1 MRENL
6 MLQTP
11 PQAAAGRVVQQVHAL
26 TGVRIVAAMWV
37 VLFHVRGNIA
47 SEFPLLGEL
56 IGPVLAHGELGVD
69 LFFALSGYV
78 LALNYG
84 ERMGLRLDRQA
95 TVKFWWARVARV
107 WPAYAFMLV
116 FTAIWHGILIAR
128 QSDDPVDVREY
139 SVTSFIR
146 QLTLVVQWTE
156 PGFDRLTWNG
166 AAWSVSAEAFAY
178 LLFPVIVLLIF
189 RLNRSLSTRSLV
201 IMAGVLLFPV
211 VFFSYV
217 LGLYAAWM
225 WLLRILCAFMAGCL
239 MFYIVRRIPDTPRN
253 RLRASHVIVLAT
265 AVIVAGCYLMVLTGR
280 SRYIGLL
287 IPVLVVIVG
296 ALGMADRHVARLL
309 GSKALVVGGMASY
322 SIYLVHM
329 PVIEMFWKLQMTFPA
344 TFGAGTAGAKA
355 GFILIPIVVSI
366 LGYCLW
372 RFFEEPARRK
382 MRLMSVQSIPERAV
396 DDPPVGHAHQKAD
409 EGAAGSRLP
418 VPTPGPSQGGR

>member
-1 MRENL
+1 MPENV
-6 MLQTP
+6 MVQTP
-11 PQAAAGRVVQQVHAL
+11 PQTAARVVQQVHAL

-47 SEFPLLGEL
+47 SEFPWLGEF

-84 ERMGLRLDRQA
+84 ERMGLRLDRTA
-95 TVKFWWARVARV
+95 TTKFWWARLARV
-107 WPAYAFMLV
+107 WPAYVFMLV
-116 FTAIWHGILIAR
+116 FAAVWHGILLAR
-128 QSDDPVDVREY
+128 QSDDPVVVHDY
-139 SVTSFIR
+139 SVGSFLR

-178 LLFPVIVLLIF
+178 LLFPVMVLLIF

-201 IMAGVLLFPV
+201 VMAGVLLFPV

-217 LGLYAAWM
+217 LGLYGAWM
-225 WLLRILCAFMAGCL
+225 WLLRILCAFMAGAL
-239 MFYIVRRIPDTPRN
+239 MFYIVRRVPNTERN
-253 RLRASHVIVLAT
+253 RLMASHIIVLGT
-265 AVIVAGCYLMVLTGR
+265 ALIIAGCYWMDLTAR
-280 SRYIGLL
+280 LRYIGLL
-287 IPVLVVIVG
+287 IPVLVMIVG
-296 ALGMADRHVARLL
+296 ALGMADRHVAKLL

-329 PVIEMFWKLQMTFPA
+329 PLIEIFWKMQMTFP
-344 TFGAGTAGAKA
+344 TTLGAGTVGAKV
-355 GFILIPIVVSI
+355 GFILMPAVVSVF
-366 LGYCLW
+366 GYGLW

-382 MRLMSVQSIPERAV
+382 MRVMSTQQIPERAV
-396 DDPPVGHAHQKAD
+396 DDPVVGHSH
-409 EGAAGSRLP
+409 GAADRQS
-418 VPTPGPSQGGR
+418 S

>member
-1 MRENL
+1 MPENVTL
-6 MLQTP
+6 QPPLQT
-11 PQAAAGRVVQQVHAL
+11 AARGVQQIHAL

-47 SEFPLLGEL
+47 AEFPWLGEL

-84 ERMGLRLDRQA
+84 ERMGFRLDRQA
-95 TVKFWWARVARV
+95 TVKFWWARLARV
-107 WPAYAFMLV
+107 WPAYAFTLV
-116 FTAIWHGILIAR
+116 FTAVWHGILIAR
-128 QSDDPVDVREY
+128 QSADPVEVRDY
-139 SVTSFIR
+139 SVGSFLR

-178 LLFPVIVLLIF
+178 LLFPVIILLIF
-189 RLNRSLSTRSLV
+189 RINRSLSTRSL
-201 IMAGVLLFPV
+201 ILMAMVLLFPV

-217 LGLYAAWM
+217 LGLYGAWM

-239 MFYIVRRIPDTPRN
+239 MYYIVKRVPDTARN
-253 RLRASHVIVLAT
+253 RLSASHILVLAT
-265 AVIVAGCYLMVLTGR
+265 AAIVAGCYFMVLTER

-309 GSKALVVGGMASY
+309 GSRALVVGGMASY

-329 PVIEMFWKLQMTFPA
+329 PLVEIFWKMQMTFPE
-344 TFGAGTAGAKA
+344 TLGAGTVGAKA
-355 GFILIPIVVSI
+355 GFILLPVVVSVA
-366 LGYCLW
+366 GYCLW

-382 MRLMSVQSIPERAV
+382 MRVMSTQGIPERAV
-396 DDPPVGHAHQKAD
+396 DDPAVGLGHNRGPAD
-409 EGAAGSRLP
+409 RA
-418 VPTPGPSQGGR
+418 

>member
-1 MRENL
+1 MPENV
-6 MLQTP
+6 MVQTP
-11 PQAAAGRVVQQVHAL
+11 PQTAARVVQQVHAL

-47 SEFPLLGEL
+47 SEFPWLGEV

-84 ERMGLRLDRQA
+84 ERMGLRLDRNA
-95 TVKFWWARVARV
+95 TVKFWWARLARV
-107 WPAYAFMLV
+107 WPAYVFMLV
-116 FTAIWHGILIAR
+116 FAAVWHGLLLAR
-128 QSDDPVDVREY
+128 QSDDPVDVRDY
-139 SVTSFIR
+139 SVGSFLR

-178 LLFPVIVLLIF
+178 LLFPVMVLLIF

-201 IMAGVLLFPV
+201 VMAGVLLFPV

-217 LGLYAAWM
+217 LGLYGAWM
-225 WLLRILCAFMAGCL
+225 WLLRILCAFMAGAL
-239 MFYIVRRIPDTPRN
+239 MYYIVQRVPDTARN
-253 RLRASHVIVLAT
+253 RLMASHIIVLAT
-265 AVIVAGCYLMVLTGR
+265 AAIIAACYWMDLTDR
-280 SRYIGLL
+280 PRYIGLL

-296 ALGMADRHVARLL
+296 ALGMADRHVAKVL

-329 PVIEMFWKLQMTFPA
+329 PLIEIFWKLQMTFPG
-344 TFGAGTAGAKA
+344 TLGAGTAGAKL
-355 GFILIPIVVSI
+355 GFILMPAVVSV

-382 MRLMSVQSIPERAV
+382 MRVMSTQHIPERAV
-396 DDPPVGHAHQKAD
+396 DDPAIGHAHNRGVTDQK
-409 EGAAGSRLP
+409 S
-418 VPTPGPSQGGR
+418 S

>member
-1 MRENL
+1 MPENL
-6 MLQTP
+6 MLQTAP
-11 PQAAAGRVVQQVHAL
+11 KVAQRAVQQVHAL
-26 TGVRIVAAMWV
+26 TGVRIIAAMWV

-47 SEFPLLGEL
+47 SEFPWLDDI
-56 IGPVLAHGELGVD
+56 IGPVVAHGELGVD

-84 ERMGLRLDRQA
+84 ERMGWRLDHKA
-95 TVKFWWARVARV
+95 TVKFWWARLARV

-116 FTAIWHGILIAR
+116 FAAIWHGLLLAR
-128 QSDDPVDVREY
+128 QSDDPVDVRDY
-139 SVTSFIR
+139 GVGSFMR

-178 LLFPVIVLLIF
+178 LLFPVMILLVF
-189 RLNRSLSTRSLV
+189 RLNRSLSGRSLV
-201 IMAGVLLFPV
+201 VMAGVLLFPV

-217 LGLYAAWM
+217 LGLYAPWM
-225 WLLRILCAFMAGCL
+225 WLLRILCCFMAGAL
-239 MFYIVRRIPDTPRN
+239 MFYIVRRVPDTARN
-253 RLRASHVIVLAT
+253 RLMASHIIVLAA
-265 AVIVAGCYLMVLTGR
+265 AVVIAGCYWMDLTAR
-280 SRYIGLL
+280 PRYIGLL

-296 ALGMADRHVARLL
+296 TLGMADRHVAKIL

-329 PVIEMFWKLQMTFPA
+329 PLIEIFWKLQMAYPDTL
-344 TFGAGTAGAKA
+344 GAGTVGAKL
-355 GFILIPIVVSI
+355 GFIVIPVVVSV

-382 MRLMSVQSIPERAV
+382 MRVMSTQQIPERAV
-396 DDPPVGHAHQKAD
+396 DDPVVRHGHIH
-409 EGAAGSRLP
+409 GASDRK
-418 VPTPGPSQGGR
+418 PS

>member
-1 MRENL
+1 MPENV

-11 PQAAAGRVVQQVHAL
+11 PQAAPRVVQQVHAL

-47 SEFPLLGEL
+47 SEFPWLGEV

-84 ERMGLRLDRQA
+84 ERMGLRLDRNA
-95 TVKFWWARVARV
+95 TVKFWWARLARV
-107 WPAYAFMLV
+107 WPAYVFMLV
-116 FTAIWHGILIAR
+116 FAAVWHGLLLAR
-128 QSDDPVDVREY
+128 QSDDPVDVRDY
-139 SVTSFIR
+139 SVGSFLR

-156 PGFDRLTWNG
+156 PGFERLTWNG

-178 LLFPVIVLLIF
+178 LLFPVMVLLVF

-201 IMAGVLLFPV
+201 VMAGVLLFPV

-217 LGLYAAWM
+217 LGLYGDWM
-225 WLLRILCAFMAGCL
+225 WLLRILCAFMAGAL
-239 MFYIVRRIPDTPRN
+239 MFYIVRRVPDTARN
-253 RLRASHVIVLAT
+253 RLLASHIIVLAT
-265 AVIVAGCYLMVLTGR
+265 ALIVAGCYWMDLTAR
-280 SRYIGLL
+280 PRYIGLL

-296 ALGMADRHVARLL
+296 ALGMADRHVAKVL

-329 PVIEMFWKLQMTFPA
+329 PLIEIFWKLQMTFPA
-344 TFGAGTAGAKA
+344 TLGAGTAGAKV
-355 GFILIPIVVSI
+355 GFILMPAVVSV

-382 MRLMSVQSIPERAV
+382 MRVMSTQHIPERAV
-396 DDPPVGHAHQKAD
+396 DDPAVGHAHNR
-409 EGAAGSRLP
+409 GAADRKS
-418 VPTPGPSQGGR
+418 S

>member
-1 MRENL
+1 MPENV

-11 PQAAAGRVVQQVHAL
+11 PKTAARAVQQVHAL

-47 SEFPLLGEL
+47 SEFPWLGHVV
-56 IGPVLAHGELGVD
+56 GPVLAHGELGVD

-84 ERMGLRLDRQA
+84 ERMGWRLDRNA
-95 TVKFWWARVARV
+95 TVKFWWARLARV
-107 WPAYAFMLV
+107 WPAYVFMLV
-116 FTAIWHGILIAR
+116 FAAVWHGILLAR
-128 QSDDPVDVREY
+128 QSDDPVDVRDY
-139 SVTSFIR
+139 SVGSFLR

-178 LLFPVIVLLIF
+178 LLFPVMVLLIF

-217 LGLYAAWM
+217 LGLYAGWM
-225 WLLRILCAFMAGCL
+225 WLLRILCAFMAGAL
-239 MFYIVRRIPDTPRN
+239 MFYIVRRVPDTARN
-253 RLRASHVIVLAT
+253 RLMASHIIVLAT
-265 AVIVAGCYLMVLTGR
+265 AVIIAGCYWMDLTAR
-280 SRYIGLL
+280 PRYIGLL

-296 ALGMADRHVARLL
+296 ALGMADRHVAKVL

-329 PVIEMFWKLQMTFPA
+329 PLIEIFWKLQMTFPA
-344 TFGAGTAGAKA
+344 TLGTGTVGAKL
-355 GFILIPIVVSI
+355 GFILIPAVVSVF
-366 LGYCLW
+366 GYCLW

-382 MRLMSVQSIPERAV
+382 MRVMSTQQIPERAV
-396 DDPPVGHAHQKAD
+396 DDPEVGHSHIH
-409 EGAAGSRLP
+409 GAADRKS
-418 VPTPGPSQGGR
+418 S

>member
-1 MRENL
+1 MPENV

-11 PQAAAGRVVQQVHAL
+11 PQTAARGVQQVHAL

-47 SEFPLLGEL
+47 SEFPWLAEV

-84 ERMGLRLDRQA
+84 ERMGLRLDRNA
-95 TVKFWWARVARV
+95 TVKFWWARLARV
-107 WPAYAFMLV
+107 WPAYVFMLV
-116 FTAIWHGILIAR
+116 FAAVWHGLLLAR
-128 QSDDPVDVREY
+128 QSDDPVDVRDY
-139 SVTSFIR
+139 SVGSFLR

-178 LLFPVIVLLIF
+178 LLFPVMVLLIF

-201 IMAGVLLFPV
+201 VMAGVLLFPV

-217 LGLYAAWM
+217 LGLYGAWM
-225 WLLRILCAFMAGCL
+225 WLLRILCAFMAGAL
-239 MFYIVRRIPDTPRN
+239 MYYIVRRVPDTARN
-253 RLRASHVIVLAT
+253 RLMASHIIVLAT
-265 AVIVAGCYLMVLTGR
+265 AVIIAACYWMHLTDR
-280 SRYIGLL
+280 PRYIGLL

-296 ALGMADRHVARLL
+296 ALGMADRHVAKVL
-309 GSKALVVGGMASY
+309 GSKALVIGGMASY

-329 PVIEMFWKLQMTFPA
+329 PLIEIFWKLQMTFPG
-344 TFGAGTAGAKA
+344 TLGAGTIGAKM
-355 GFILIPIVVSI
+355 GFILMPAVVSV

-382 MRLMSVQSIPERAV
+382 MRVMSTRDIPERAV
-396 DDPPVGHAHQKAD
+396 DDPEIGHAHNR
-409 EGAAGSRLP
+409 GAADRKS
-418 VPTPGPSQGGR
+418 S

>member
-1 MRENL
+1 MPENV

-11 PQAAAGRVVQQVHAL
+11 KQVSARGVQQVHAL

-47 SEFPLLGEL
+47 SEFPWLGEA

-84 ERMGLRLDRQA
+84 ERMGLRLDRNA
-95 TVKFWWARVARV
+95 TVKFWWARLARV
-107 WPAYAFMLV
+107 WPAYVFMLV
-116 FTAIWHGILIAR
+116 FAAVWHGLLLAR
-128 QSDDPVDVREY
+128 QSDDPVEVSDY
-139 SVTSFIR
+139 SVVSFLR

-178 LLFPVIVLLIF
+178 LLFPVMVLLIF
-189 RLNRSLSTRSLV
+189 RLNRSLSTRSLIV
-201 IMAGVLLFPV
+201 MAGVMLFPV

-225 WLLRILCAFMAGCL
+225 WLLRILCAFMAGAL
-239 MFYIVRRIPDTPRN
+239 MYYIVRRVPDTAQN
-253 RLRASHVIVLAT
+253 RLMASHIIVLAT
-265 AVIVAGCYLMVLTGR
+265 AVIVAACYWMDLTGR
-280 SRYIGLL
+280 PRYIGFL

-296 ALGMADRHVARLL
+296 ALGMADRHVAKVL

-329 PVIEMFWKLQMTFPA
+329 PLIEIFWKLQMTFPG
-344 TFGAGTAGAKA
+344 TLGAGTIGAKV
-355 GFILIPIVVSI
+355 GFILMPAVVSVF
-366 LGYCLW
+366 GYCLW

-382 MRLMSVQSIPERAV
+382 MRVMSTQHIPERAV
-396 DDPPVGHAHQKAD
+396 DDPAVGHTHNH
-409 EGAAGSRLP
+409 GAADRKS
-418 VPTPGPSQGGR
+418 S

>member
-1 MRENL
+1 MPEKV

-11 PQAAAGRVVQQVHAL
+11 PETAGSGVQQIHAL

-47 SEFPLLGEL
+47 HEFPWLAEL
-56 IGPVLAHGELGVD
+56 VGPVLAHGELGVD

-84 ERMGLRLDRQA
+84 ERMGLRLDRKA
-95 TVKFWWARVARV
+95 TVKFWWARLARV

-116 FTAIWHGILIAR
+116 FTAVWHGVLIAR

-139 SVTSFIR
+139 SVVSFLR

-156 PGFDRLTWNG
+156 PGFERLTWNG

-189 RLNRSLSTRSLV
+189 RINRSLSTRSMVVMAAV
-201 IMAGVLLFPV
+201 ILFPV

-217 LGLYAAWM
+217 LGLYGAWM

-239 MFYIVRRIPDTPRN
+239 MFYIVRRIPDTARN
-253 RLRASHVIVLAT
+253 RLRASHVIVLST
-265 AVIVAGCYLMVLTGR
+265 AAIVGGCYFMASTQR
-280 SRYIGLL
+280 SHYIGLL
-287 IPVLVVIVG
+287 IPILVVMVG
-296 ALGMADRHVARLL
+296 ALGMGDRHVAKLL
-309 GSKALVVGGMASY
+309 GSRALVVGGMASY

-329 PVIEMFWKLQMTFPA
+329 PVIEIFWKVQMTFPE

-355 GFILIPIVVSI
+355 GFILIPVVVSV

-382 MRLMSVQSIPERAV
+382 MRLMSTQSIPERAA
-396 DDPPVGHAHQKAD
+396 DDPAVG
-409 EGAAGSRLP
+409 
-418 VPTPGPSQGGR
+418 QGHDRQVANRR

>member
-1 MRENL
+1 MPEKV

-11 PQAAAGRVVQQVHAL
+11 PQTAARGVQQVHAL
-26 TGVRIVAAMWV
+26 TGVRIIAAMWV

-47 SEFPLLGEL
+47 SEFPWLAEV

-84 ERMGLRLDRQA
+84 ERMGLRLDRNA
-95 TVKFWWARVARV
+95 TVKFWWARLARV
-107 WPAYAFMLV
+107 WPAYVFMLV
-116 FTAIWHGILIAR
+116 FAAVWHGLLLAR
-128 QSDDPVDVREY
+128 QSDDPVDVRDY
-139 SVTSFIR
+139 SVGSFLR
-146 QLTLVVQWTE
+146 QLTLLVQWTE

-178 LLFPVIVLLIF
+178 LLFPVMVLLIF

-225 WLLRILCAFMAGCL
+225 WLLRILCAFMAGAL
-239 MFYIVRRIPDTPRN
+239 MYYIVRRVPDTGRN
-253 RLRASHVIVLAT
+253 RLMASHIIVLAT
-265 AVIVAGCYLMVLTGR
+265 AVIIAGCYWMDLTAR
-280 SRYIGLL
+280 PRYIGLL

-296 ALGMADRHVARLL
+296 ALGMADRHVAKVL
-309 GSKALVVGGMASY
+309 GSKALVIGGMASY

-329 PVIEMFWKLQMTFPA
+329 PLIEIFWKLQMTFPE
-344 TFGAGTAGAKA
+344 TLGAGTIGAKA
-355 GFILIPIVVSI
+355 GFILMPAVVSV

-382 MRLMSVQSIPERAV
+382 MRVMSTQHIPERAV
-396 DDPPVGHAHQKAD
+396 DDPAVGHAHNRGEAD
-409 EGAAGSRLP
+409 RKS
-418 VPTPGPSQGGR
+418 S

>member
-1 MRENL
+1 MPENV

-11 PQAAAGRVVQQVHAL
+11 PQTAVRGVQQVHAL

-47 SEFPLLGEL
+47 SEFPWLGKV

-84 ERMGLRLDRQA
+84 ERMGLRLDRNA
-95 TVKFWWARVARV
+95 TVKFWWARLARV
-107 WPAYAFMLV
+107 WPAYVFMLV
-116 FTAIWHGILIAR
+116 FAAVWHGLLLAR
-128 QSDDPVDVREY
+128 QSDDPVEVRDY
-139 SVTSFIR
+139 SVGSFLR

-156 PGFDRLTWNG
+156 QGFDRLTWNG

-178 LLFPVIVLLIF
+178 LLFPVMVLLIF

-201 IMAGVLLFPV
+201 VMVGVLLFPV

-217 LGLYAAWM
+217 LGLYGAWM
-225 WLLRILCAFMAGCL
+225 WLLRILCAFMAGAL
-239 MFYIVRRIPDTPRN
+239 MFYIVRRVPDTARN
-253 RLRASHVIVLAT
+253 RLMASHIIVLAT
-265 AVIVAGCYLMVLTGR
+265 AVIVAGCYWMDLTAR
-280 SRYIGLL
+280 PRYIGLL
-287 IPVLVVIVG
+287 IPVLVAIVG
-296 ALGMADRHVARLL
+296 ALGMADRHVARVL
-309 GSKALVVGGMASY
+309 GSKALVIGGMASY

-329 PVIEMFWKLQMTFPA
+329 PLIEIFWKLQMTFPA
-344 TFGAGTAGAKA
+344 TLGAGTVGAKV
-355 GFILIPIVVSI
+355 GFILMPAVVSV

-382 MRLMSVQSIPERAV
+382 MRVMSTQHIPERAV
-396 DDPPVGHAHQKAD
+396 DDPAVGHGHNR
-409 EGAAGSRLP
+409 GAADRKS
-418 VPTPGPSQGGR
+418 S

>member
-1 MRENL
+1 MPENV

-11 PQAAAGRVVQQVHAL
+11 PQAAPRVVQQVHAL

-47 SEFPLLGEL
+47 SEFPWLGEV

-84 ERMGLRLDRQA
+84 ERMGLRLDRNA
-95 TVKFWWARVARV
+95 TVKFWWARLARV
-107 WPAYAFMLV
+107 WPAYVFMLV
-116 FTAIWHGILIAR
+116 FAAVWHGLLLAR
-128 QSDDPVDVREY
+128 QSDDPVDVRDY
-139 SVTSFIR
+139 SVGSFLR

-156 PGFDRLTWNG
+156 PGFERLTWNG

-178 LLFPVIVLLIF
+178 LLFPVMVLLVF

-201 IMAGVLLFPV
+201 VMAGVLLFPV

-217 LGLYAAWM
+217 LGLYGDWM
-225 WLLRILCAFMAGCL
+225 WLLRILCAFMAGAL
-239 MFYIVRRIPDTPRN
+239 MFYIVRRVPDTARN
-253 RLRASHVIVLAT
+253 RLLASHIIVLAT
-265 AVIVAGCYLMVLTGR
+265 ALIVAGCYWMDLTAR
-280 SRYIGLL
+280 PRYIGLL

-296 ALGMADRHVARLL
+296 ALGMADRHVAKVL

-329 PVIEMFWKLQMTFPA
+329 PLIEIFWKLQMTFPA
-344 TFGAGTAGAKA
+344 TLGAGTVGAKV
-355 GFILIPIVVSI
+355 GFILMPAVVSV

-382 MRLMSVQSIPERAV
+382 MRVMSTQHIPERAV
-396 DDPPVGHAHQKAD
+396 DDPAVGHAHNR
-409 EGAAGSRLP
+409 GAADRKS
-418 VPTPGPSQGGR
+418 S

>member
-1 MRENL
+1 

-11 PQAAAGRVVQQVHAL
+11 PKTSVLGVQQVHAL

-37 VLFHVRGNIA
+37 VLFHFRGNIA
-47 SEFPLLGEL
+47 SEFGWLSEV

-84 ERMGLRLDRQA
+84 ERMGLRLDRSA
-95 TVKFWWARVARV
+95 TVKFWWARLARV
-107 WPAYAFMLV
+107 WPAYVFMLL
-116 FTAIWHGILIAR
+116 FTALWHGLLLAR
-128 QSDDPVDVREY
+128 QSDDPVAVRDY
-139 SVTSFIR
+139 SVGSFLR

-156 PGFDRLTWNG
+156 SGFERLTWNG

-178 LLFPVIVLLIF
+178 LLFPVLVLLIF

-201 IMAGVLLFPV
+201 LMTAVLLFPV

-217 LGLYAAWM
+217 IGLYAAWM
-225 WLLRILCAFMAGCL
+225 WLLRILCAFMAGAL
-239 MFYIVRRIPDTPRN
+239 VFYIVRRIPNTPGN
-253 RLRASHVIVLAT
+253 RLLASHIVVLGA
-265 AVIVAGCYLMVLTGR
+265 ALIVAGSYWMDMTGR
-280 SRYIGLL
+280 SRAIGLL
-287 IPVLVVIVG
+287 IPVLVAIVG

-309 GSKALVVGGMASY
+309 GSKAFVVGGMASY

-329 PVIEMFWKLQMTFPA
+329 PLIEIFWKLQMSFPEVV
-344 TFGAGTAGAKA
+344 GTGTIGAKV
-355 GFILIPIVVSI
+355 GFILIPAVVSV

-382 MRLMSVQSIPERAV
+382 MRVMSTHNIPERAV
-396 DDPPVGHAHQKAD
+396 DDPPVGHGHNRAVAERK
-409 EGAAGSRLP
+409 L
-418 VPTPGPSQGGR
+418 

>member
-1 MRENL
+1 MPENV

-11 PQAAAGRVVQQVHAL
+11 PQTAVRGVQQVHAL

-47 SEFPLLGEL
+47 SEVPWLGKF

-84 ERMGLRLDRQA
+84 ERMGLRLDRNA
-95 TVKFWWARVARV
+95 TVKFWWARLARV
-107 WPAYAFMLV
+107 WPAYVFMLV
-116 FTAIWHGILIAR
+116 VAAVWHGLLLAR
-128 QSDDPVDVREY
+128 QSDDPVDVRDY
-139 SVTSFIR
+139 SVGSFLR

-178 LLFPVIVLLIF
+178 LLFPVMVLLLF

-201 IMAGVLLFPV
+201 VMAGVLLFPV

-217 LGLYAAWM
+217 LGLYGAWM
-225 WLLRILCAFMAGCL
+225 WLLRILCAFMAGAL
-239 MFYIVRRIPDTPRN
+239 MFYIVRRVPDTARN
-253 RLRASHVIVLAT
+253 RLLASHIIVLAT
-265 AVIVAGCYLMVLTGR
+265 AVIVAGCYWLDVSAR
-280 SRYIGLL
+280 PRYIGLL

-296 ALGMADRHVARLL
+296 ALGMADRHVARVL
-309 GSKALVVGGMASY
+309 GSKALVIGGMASY

-329 PVIEMFWKLQMTFPA
+329 PLIEIFWKLQMTFPA
-344 TFGAGTAGAKA
+344 TLGAGTVGAKV
-355 GFILIPIVVSI
+355 GFILMPAVVSV

-382 MRLMSVQSIPERAV
+382 MRVMSTQHIPERAV
-396 DDPPVGHAHQKAD
+396 DDPAVGHGHNR
-409 EGAAGSRLP
+409 GAADRKS
-418 VPTPGPSQGGR
+418 S

>member
-1 MRENL
+1 MPENV

-11 PQAAAGRVVQQVHAL
+11 PRTAARAVQQVHAL

-47 SEFPLLGEL
+47 SEFPWLGDV

-84 ERMGLRLDRQA
+84 ERMGLRLDRNA
-95 TVKFWWARVARV
+95 TVKFWWARLARV

-116 FTAIWHGILIAR
+116 FAAVWHGLLLAR
-128 QSDDPVDVREY
+128 QSDDPVDVRDY
-139 SVTSFIR
+139 SVSSFLR
-146 QLTLVVQWTE
+146 QITLVVQWTE

-178 LLFPVIVLLIF
+178 LLFPVMVLLVF

-201 IMAGVLLFPV
+201 IMVGVLLFPV

-217 LGLYAAWM
+217 LGLYGAWM
-225 WLLRILCAFMAGCL
+225 WLLRILCAFMAGAL
-239 MFYIVRRIPDTPRN
+239 MFYIVRRVPDTARN
-253 RLRASHVIVLAT
+253 RLRASHIIVLAT
-265 AVIVAGCYLMVLTGR
+265 VLIIAGCYWMDLAER
-280 SRYIGLL
+280 PRYIGLL

-296 ALGMADRHVARLL
+296 ALGMADRHVAKLL
-309 GSKALVVGGMASY
+309 GTKALVVGGMASY

-329 PVIEMFWKLQMTFPA
+329 PLIEIFWKLQMTFPA
-344 TFGAGTAGAKA
+344 ALGAGTVGAKI
-355 GFILIPIVVSI
+355 GFILMPAVVSV

-382 MRLMSVQSIPERAV
+382 MRVMSTQHIPERAV
-396 DDPPVGHAHQKAD
+396 DDPAVGHGHNN
-409 EGAAGSRLP
+409 GAADRES
-418 VPTPGPSQGGR
+418 S

>member
-1 MRENL
+1 MPEKV

-11 PQAAAGRVVQQVHAL
+11 PETAGSGVQQIHAL

-47 SEFPLLGEL
+47 HEFPWLAEL
-56 IGPVLAHGELGVD
+56 VGPVLAHGELGVD

-84 ERMGLRLDRQA
+84 ERMGLRLDRKA
-95 TVKFWWARVARV
+95 TVKFWLARLSRV

-116 FTAIWHGILIAR
+116 FTAVWHGVLIAR

-139 SVTSFIR
+139 SVVSFLR

-156 PGFDRLTWNG
+156 PGFERLTWNG

-189 RLNRSLSTRSLV
+189 RINRSLSTRSMVAMAAV
-201 IMAGVLLFPV
+201 ILFPV

-217 LGLYAAWM
+217 LGLYGAWM

-239 MFYIVRRIPDTPRN
+239 MFYIVRRIPDTGRN
-253 RLRASHVIVLAT
+253 RLRASHVIVLST
-265 AVIVAGCYLMVLTGR
+265 AAIVGACYFMASTQR
-280 SRYIGLL
+280 SHYIGLL
-287 IPVLVVIVG
+287 IPILVVMVG
-296 ALGMADRHVARLL
+296 ALGMGDRHVAKLL
-309 GSKALVVGGMASY
+309 GSRALVIGGMASY

-329 PVIEMFWKLQMTFPA
+329 PVIEIFWKVQMTFPE

-355 GFILIPIVVSI
+355 GFILIPVVVSVF
-366 LGYCLW
+366 GYCLW

-382 MRLMSVQSIPERAV
+382 MRLMSTQSIPERAV
-396 DDPPVGHAHQKAD
+396 DDPAVGQGHNRQVAD
-409 EGAAGSRLP
+409 R
-418 VPTPGPSQGGR
+418 R

>member
-1 MRENL
+1 MPENV

-11 PQAAAGRVVQQVHAL
+11 PQAAPRVVQQVHAL

-47 SEFPLLGEL
+47 SEFPWLGEV

-84 ERMGLRLDRQA
+84 ERMGLRLDRNA
-95 TVKFWWARVARV
+95 TVKFWWARLARV
-107 WPAYAFMLV
+107 WPAYVFMLV
-116 FTAIWHGILIAR
+116 FAAVWHGLLLAR
-128 QSDDPVDVREY
+128 QSDDPVDVRDY
-139 SVTSFIR
+139 SVGSFLR

-156 PGFDRLTWNG
+156 PGFERLTWNG

-178 LLFPVIVLLIF
+178 LLFPVMVLLVF

-201 IMAGVLLFPV
+201 VMAGVLLFPV

-217 LGLYAAWM
+217 LGLYGDWM
-225 WLLRILCAFMAGCL
+225 WLLRILCAFMAGAL
-239 MFYIVRRIPDTPRN
+239 MFYIVRRVPDTARN
-253 RLRASHVIVLAT
+253 RLLASHIIVLAT
-265 AVIVAGCYLMVLTGR
+265 ALIVAGCYWMDLTAR
-280 SRYIGLL
+280 PRYIGLL

-296 ALGMADRHVARLL
+296 ALGMADRHVAKVL

-329 PVIEMFWKLQMTFPA
+329 PLIEIFWKLQMTFPA
-344 TFGAGTAGAKA
+344 PLGAGTAGAKV
-355 GFILIPIVVSI
+355 GFILMPAVVSV

-382 MRLMSVQSIPERAV
+382 MRVMSTQHIPERAV
-396 DDPPVGHAHQKAD
+396 DDPAVGHAHNR
-409 EGAAGSRLP
+409 GAADRKS
-418 VPTPGPSQGGR
+418 S

>member
-1 MRENL
+1 MPENV

-11 PQAAAGRVVQQVHAL
+11 PQTSVRGVQQVHAL
-26 TGVRIVAAMWV
+26 TGVRIIAAMWV

-47 SEFPLLGEL
+47 SEFPWLSEI

-84 ERMGLRLDRQA
+84 ERMGLRLDRNV
-95 TVKFWWARVARV
+95 TLKFWWARLARV
-107 WPAYAFMLV
+107 WPAYVFMLV
-116 FTAIWHGILIAR
+116 FAAVWHGLLLAR
-128 QSDDPVDVREY
+128 QSDDPVDVRDY
-139 SVTSFIR
+139 SVSSFLR

-178 LLFPVIVLLIF
+178 LLFPVMILLIF

-201 IMAGVLLFPV
+201 VMAGVLLFPV

-217 LGLYAAWM
+217 IGLYGAWM
-225 WLLRILCAFMAGCL
+225 WLLRILCAFMAGAL
-239 MFYIVRRIPDTPRN
+239 MFYIVRRVPDTSRN
-253 RLRASHVIVLAT
+253 RLIASHIIILAT
-265 AVIVAGCYLMVLTGR
+265 AVIIACCYWMDLTAR
-280 SRYIGLL
+280 PRYIGVL

-296 ALGMADRHVARLL
+296 ALGMADRHVARVL

-329 PVIEMFWKLQMTFPA
+329 PLIEIFWKMQMTFPEA
-344 TFGAGTAGAKA
+344 LGAGTAGAKV
-355 GFILIPIVVSI
+355 GFILMPAVVSV

-382 MRLMSVQSIPERAV
+382 MRVMSTQHIPERAV
-396 DDPPVGHAHQKAD
+396 DDPPVGRGNNR
-409 EGAAGSRLP
+409 GAADRQS
-418 VPTPGPSQGGR
+418 S